1 MQLCHCPFSFFL
13 FFCCIVCRFQLII
26 VSIYSCMPGYFCPL
40 LPHRLSSFRAT
51 FYKRDLSTRSL
62 SGEGGGKQNPW
73 LCEELQEHIMI
84 MARLATKKYG
94 RENRAL
100 VLGHSVPSEVVREC
114 LQVCCSLKRSWVLAG
129 DNRVL
134 FFLG

>member
-1 MQLCHCPFSFFL
+1 MYARVFL
-13 FFCCIVCRFQLII
+13 SAASSSTILI
-26 VSIYSCMPGYFCPL
+26 PRHL
-40 LPHRLSSFRAT
+40 LQAGSVH
-51 FYKRDLSTRSL
+51 SL
-62 SGEGGGKQNPW
+62 SFGRGGGKQNPW

-94 RENRAL
+94 RENHAL